1 MRCSGLKE
9 GEAQLRGR
17 RQRRVKLGHQLWQLH
32 HGQQLLI
39 ATHTHMH
46 MIVRKISVNTCTS
59 MDAVVEAGAGSSV
72 QRTRTHCHDRGDRL
86 APLDL

>member
-1 MRCSGLKE
+1 
-9 GEAQLRGR
+9 
-17 RQRRVKLGHQLWQLH
+17 
-32 HGQQLLI
+32 
-39 ATHTHMH
+39 